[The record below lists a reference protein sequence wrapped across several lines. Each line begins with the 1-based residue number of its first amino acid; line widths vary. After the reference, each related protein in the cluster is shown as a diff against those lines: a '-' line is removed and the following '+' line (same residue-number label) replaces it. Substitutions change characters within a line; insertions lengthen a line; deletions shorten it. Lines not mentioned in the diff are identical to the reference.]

1 MLNTCSIGR
10 RWKSREGWSRPVL
23 TGERGTLFPIP
34 CGSGLVL
41 WWFSRWMARN
51 AVSCGH
57 DDDTGKAFC
66 SRPLSGS
73 RTATTGIVAGFGSAG
88 RRFSGWPSCIGFA
101 VVMAQ
106 VRRPVPFRTRKL
118 RPGTAMVLH
127 SRGCGRV
134 ARRRIQ
140 LSGPSG
146 RVPWGIP
153 GRSLFLFSWGFP
165 PGATPRK
172 PPFFVFLPDFS
183 GPSRTSRQRL
193 SGSSKVFFRGLRP
206 SRSSGPPGRASMT
219 PRRVLLLSGAYRRTR
234 VAGDPFFSHDRSDW
248 MVGCG
253 SKLDASLFSNVV
265 QDLQHSIAILLFAD
279 VACGM
284 QYPDHFIPF
293 RPHASQFFSAAYP
306 RATNTGLP
314 PSSSSSSLNPLR
326 FSSTRFG
333 SFLSVFS
340 TSPEL
345 VSW

>member
-1 MLNTCSIGR
+1 
-10 RWKSREGWSRPVL
+10 
-23 TGERGTLFPIP
+23 
-34 CGSGLVL
+34 
-41 WWFSRWMARN
+41 
-51 AVSCGH
+51 
-57 DDDTGKAFC
+57 
-66 SRPLSGS
+66 
-73 RTATTGIVAGFGSAG
+73 
-88 RRFSGWPSCIGFA
+88 
-101 VVMAQ
+101 MAQ

-140 LSGPSG
+140 
-146 RVPWGIP
+146 R
-153 GRSLFLFSWGFP
+153 WGFP
-165 PGATPRK
+165 SSVTLRE

-248 MVGCG
+248 MVGCS

-293 RPHASQFFSAAYP
+293 RPHASQIFLGGVSESHQH
-306 RATNTGLP
+306 RLAT
-314 PSSSSSSLNPLR
+314 
-326 FSSTRFG
+326 
-333 SFLSVFS
+333 
-340 TSPEL
+340 E
-345 VSW
+345 